1 MKIRN
6 QLSTTPEQSRKMIK
20 AGIDPNTADMHWL
33 CRCAKDEDGNYH
45 DVLFNGYLPECTLA
59 AWSLAAIWRLAK
71 EKGLNLVFSTGDDTP
86 EDIVS
91 LIVKALTDN
100 DTEKD

>member
-1 MKIRN
+1 MNKQ
-6 QLSTTPEQSRKMIK
+6 QLATTPAQSVQLLQ
-20 AGIDPNTADMHWL
+20 AGISQETADFHWVKS
-33 CRCAKDEDGNYH
+33 CVKDENGNLK
-45 DVLFNGYLPECTLA
+45 DVLFTGCFMDSYHP
-59 AWSLAAIWRLAK
+59 AWSLTALWRLAK
-71 EKGLNLVFSTGDDTP
+71 EKGLSLVFSTGDDTP